1 MEEIMTVT
9 IELEEKAR
17 KISSFRSRMKAYLT
31 RFGACYDKFTVTEN
45 DTLLGYISETAVSN
59 YLINNYGDKVEVR
72 HWADSFD
79 MERINRAVE
88 QNNSDAN
95 EIEYVK
101 NYFYDKYDLEIIE
114 KISKKSIFVDVK
126 TAETSKKPE
135 MICTQNS
142 GHIFMN

>member
-88 QNNSDAN
+88 QNNSDRQ
-95 EIEYVK
+95 
-101 NYFYDKYDLEIIE
+101 L
-114 KISKKSIFVDVK
+114 
-126 TAETSKKPE
+126 
-135 MICTQNS
+135 
-142 GHIFMN
+142 